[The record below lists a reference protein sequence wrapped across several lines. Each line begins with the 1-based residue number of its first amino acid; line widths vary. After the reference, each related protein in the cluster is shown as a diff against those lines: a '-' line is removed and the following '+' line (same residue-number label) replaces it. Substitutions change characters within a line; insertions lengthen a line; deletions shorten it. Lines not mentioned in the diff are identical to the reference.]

1 MKIYTLAFIVCF
13 IPSTI
18 CAQMFSVRNVENKPS
33 ESNTYLRI
41 GAGVSNF
48 SYSGTSTSILPVNRL
63 DFDNNSLSIQF
74 ESNVLELGVNFANSL
89 VKLEDQTFL
98 NFYLYY
104 NNSILF
110 SKNKSFQ
117 FGIPL
122 RIGTD
127 LVSVTKEGSRD
138 KFSQNSLSVGAGL
151 LLSLRIKDKI
161 IFSNKFIPN
170 YGFSSSSGGFF
181 GGSNFSLTGKSRL
194 NFINLIGNKNLSVG
208 YDYKNSSY
216 NITDHNFDY
225 DLKAHLITI
234 AISL

>member
-208 YDYKNSSY
+208 YDYKYSSY